1 LIAALKIKFKQWLK
15 SQQFDP
21 EWLGVFVN
29 PFFIARQGLRQH
41 IEILAP
47 ALSGRVLDVGCG
59 TKPYQHLF
67 NADEYIGLD
76 LDSPLS
82 RDLDIADE
90 YYDGNVF
97 PFKDNEFDGLV
108 CNQVLEH
115 VFNPETFLNEISRV
129 LKPGGKLLLTIPFVW
144 DEHEQPFDYAR
155 YSTFGLKH
163 LLEKQRFEV
172 INQVKINPNIAT
184 IFQLLNAYFYKISLH
199 WPRPLRLLFTIS
211 VMALTNTLGLLGKLV
226 LPDNADLYLDQIVLA
241 KNNE

>member
-1 LIAALKIKFKQWLK
+1 MISSLSEQFNKWRQ
-15 SQQFDP
+15 SQQFNP
-21 EWLGVFVN
+21 SGIGVFVN
-29 PFFIARQGLRQH
+29 PFFIARQGLKQH

-59 TKPYQHLF
+59 TKPYQNLF
-67 NADEYIGLD
+67 TVDEYVGLD

-82 RDLDIADE
+82 RKLGVADA
-90 YYDGNVF
+90 YYDGTVF
-97 PFKDNEFDGLV
+97 PFSDNEFDSLI

-115 VFNPETFLNEISRV
+115 VFNPDRFLGEISRV

-163 LLEKQRFEV
+163 LLEKERFEV

-184 IFQLLNAYFYKISLH
+184 IFQLLNAYFYKISYR
-199 WPRPLRLLFTIS
+199 WPRLLRVLFTIS
-211 VMALTNTLGLLGKLV
+211 VMALTNMLGLLGKFV
-226 LPDNADLYLDQIVLA
+226 LPNNADLYLDQIVLA